1 MSDHDLL
8 PGVVPLDGRQTSGRK
23 GLAYPWFDVML
34 DELTPRGVTELTEP
48 TPGAAIRS
56 AATPGTLIPIG

>member
-1 MSDHDLL
+1 MSDHDLV

-34 DELTPRGVTELTEP
+34 GDLTPRGVTELADPTP
-48 TPGAAIRS
+48 DAPTPTVATPGA
-56 AATPGTLIPIG
+56 LIPIG